1 MQSLSIF
8 RGSVLAILLMLLLE
22 SHLAVAQNGGKT
34 VMNISEWLQ
43 AGPLETPLP
52 AFHKD
57 AFGLKDLLKFE
68 PAEVEKWRPAP
79 GSALAWDH
87 RTRLNWAAVAASE
100 KGLEI
105 GRDAGQ
111 KNPQIYYLAAYLNAK
126 RWVKAELQVR
136 SAHPLKAY
144 LDGENLAAK
153 ESSDTSEVKEL
164 KQALKLTTGKHLLLL
179 KVLID
184 PENPAPALLE
194 TSLAIDEKFGEAPLA
209 LDTSPQQ
216 SMSISLLLD
225 GPKVTGVSISPDG
238 ELATVTIS
246 EIQRSEGK
254 SKSWL
259 ELRRVK
265 DGSLVQTYRGST
277 ALSAVSWAPVG
288 KRFAYLERNGDQTTL
303 WVADLETGTTI
314 DLLREVKDFGGFS
327 WSPEGNFIVYSVS
340 EKPEED
346 KRGVKRLES
355 PRDRWPDFRTRS
367 FLYRVSYPEAARQR
381 LTAGKLTTS
390 LAAVSPDGDRL
401 LFTTNTD
408 NFAGRPFVKTTLSML
423 TLRDLSVDTLWEGG
437 WLNSAQWS
445 PDGKQ
450 LLLTGGPSLFGEAGR
465 NVPEG
470 VFPNDYDTQAY
481 LFDLATRQAAPLT
494 RDFHPSINEAAW
506 DKKGENIY
514 FVALEREYVRLFRYS
529 LRDRQFQALDTGVD
543 VVDQFEIAKDQP
555 LAVYYGSSSNVPHK
569 AYLLDLKKNRFRLL
583 SDPGQ
588 AAFEQVAFG
597 EVKQFAFTSVEGVE
611 IDGRVYYPPGFDP
624 AQKYP
629 AIVYY
634 YGGTSPVTRDFGGR
648 YPKNLYA
655 AQGYLVYVL
664 QPGGA
669 TGYGQ
674 AFSALHV
681 NNWGKTVADEI
692 ILGTKKFLEAHP
704 FVDEKRVGC
713 IGASYGGFMT
723 LLLLTKTDMFAAGI
737 SHAGISD
744 LSSYWGEGFWGYLY
758 NEVAAA
764 HSFPWN
770 RRDIYVEQSPLF
782 HADKVNTPLLLLH
795 GYSDTNVPRGESDQ
809 FYLALK
815 LLGKEVEYVQVADQN
830 HWVLDYKKRIV
841 WQQTILAWFDKWL
854 KGQPEWWDDL
864 YAEEKGK
871 GN

>member
-1 MQSLSIF
+1 MKINQ
-8 RGSVLAILLMLLLE
+8 
-22 SHLAVAQNGGKT
+22 
-34 VMNISEWLQ
+34 WLQ

-52 AFHKD
+52 AFHQD

-79 GSALAWDH
+79 GAELVWDH
-87 RTRLNWAAVAASE
+87 RTRLSWAAVAASE
-100 KGLEI
+100 KGFEI
-105 GRDAGQ
+105 GRDSGQ
-111 KNPQIYYLAAYLNAK
+111 KNPQIYYLAAYLDAK
-126 RWVKAELQVR
+126 RWLKAELQVR

-144 LDGENLAAK
+144 LDGENVAAK
-153 ESSDTSEVKEL
+153 ESSDTSEVKDL

-194 TSLAIDEKFGEAPLA
+194 TSLAIDEKFGESPLA
-209 LDTSPQQ
+209 LGASPQQ
-216 SMSISLLLD
+216 IMNISLLLD
-225 GPKVTGVSISPDG
+225 GPKVSGVSISPDG

-265 DGSLVQTYRGST
+265 DGSLVHTYRGNT
-277 ALSAVSWAPVG
+277 ALSAVSWAPLG
-288 KRFAYLERNGDQTTL
+288 KRFAYLERNGDKTTL
-303 WVADLETGTTI
+303 WVTDLETGTTT
-314 DLLREVKDFGGFS
+314 DLLKEIKDFGSFT

-340 EKPEED
+340 EKPEDD

-355 PRDRWPDFRTRS
+355 PRDRWPDFRTKS
-367 FLYRVSYPEAARQR
+367 FLYRANYPGGTRQR

-390 LAAVSPDGDRL
+390 LAAVSPDGSRL
-401 LFTTNTD
+401 LFTTYTD
-408 NFAGRPFVKTTLSML
+408 NFADRPFIKTTLSL
-423 TLRDLSVDTLWEGG
+423 LNLQDLSVDTLWEGG
-437 WLNSAQWS
+437 WLSSAQWS

-450 LLLTGGPSLFGEAGR
+450 LLLTGGPSLFGEAGK

-470 VFPNDYDTQAY
+470 VIPNDYDTQAY
-481 LFDLATRQAAPLT
+481 LFDLATRKAAPLT
-494 RDFHPSINEAAW
+494 RDFDPSINSAAW
-506 DKKGENIY
+506 DKTGENIY
-514 FVALEREYVRLFRYS
+514 FEALDREYVRLFRYS
-529 LRDRQFQALDTGVD
+529 LKEKKFRALDTGVEVLNTFD
-543 VVDQFEIAKDQP
+543 LAKEQP
-555 LAVYYGSSSNVPHK
+555 LAVYYGSSSNVLPK
-569 AYLLDLKKNRFRLL
+569 AYLIDLKKNQRRLL
-583 SDPGQ
+583 SDPAQ
-588 AAFEQVAFG
+588 KDFEGVEFG
-597 EVKQFAFTSVEGVE
+597 KVERFTFTSEEGLE
-611 IDGRVYYPPGFDP
+611 IDGRVHYPPDFDP
-624 AQKYP
+624 ARKYP

-648 YPKNLYA
+648 YPKELFA
-655 AQGYLVYVL
+655 AQGYVVYVL
-664 QPGGA
+664 QPSGA

-674 AFSALHV
+674 AFSARHV

-692 ILGTKKFLEAHP
+692 ILGTQKFLEAHP

-770 RRDIYVEQSPLF
+770 RRDIYVDQSPLF
-782 HADKVNTPLLLLH
+782 HADRVTTPLLLLH

-815 LLGKEVEYVQVADQN
+815 LLGKEVEYVQVADQD
-830 HWVLDYKKRIV
+830 HWVLDYKKRII

-854 KGQPEWWDDL
+854 KGQAEWWEDL

-871 GN
+871 G

>member
-1 MQSLSIF
+1 MQNLSIF
-8 RGSVLAILLMLLLE
+8 RGSVLAILLMFLLE
-22 SHLAVAQNGGKT
+22 SHLAVAQNGGNTAMKI
-34 VMNISEWLQ
+34 NQWLQ

-52 AFHKD
+52 AFHQD
-57 AFGLKDLLKFE
+57 AFSLKDLLKFE

-79 GSALAWDH
+79 GAELVWDH
-87 RTRLNWAAVAASE
+87 RTRLSWAEVAASE
-100 KGLEI
+100 KGFEI
-105 GRDAGQ
+105 GRDSGQ
-111 KNPQIYYLAAYLNAK
+111 KNPQIYYLAAYLDAK
-126 RWVKAELQVR
+126 RWLKAELQVR

-144 LDGENLAAK
+144 LDGENVAAK
-153 ESSDTSEVKEL
+153 ESSDTSEVKDL

-194 TSLAIDEKFGEAPLA
+194 TSLAIDEKFGESPLA
-209 LDTSPQQ
+209 LGASPQQ
-216 SMSISLLLD
+216 IMNISLLLD
-225 GPKVTGVSISPDG
+225 GPKVSGVSISPDG

-265 DGSLVQTYRGST
+265 DGGLVQTYRGNT
-277 ALSAVSWAPVG
+277 ALSAVSWAPLG
-288 KRFAYLERNGDQTTL
+288 KRFAYLERNGDKTTL
-303 WVADLETGTTI
+303 WVTDLETGTTT
-314 DLLREVKDFGGFS
+314 DLLKEIKDFGSFT

-340 EKPEED
+340 EKPEDD

-355 PRDRWPDFRTRS
+355 PRDRWPDFRTKS
-367 FLYRVSYPEAARQR
+367 FLYRANYPGGTRQR

-390 LAAVSPDGDRL
+390 LAAVSPDGSRL
-401 LFTTNTD
+401 LFTTYTD
-408 NFAGRPFVKTTLSML
+408 NFADRPFIKTTLSL
-423 TLRDLSVDTLWEGG
+423 LNLQDLSVDTLWEGG
-437 WLNSAQWS
+437 WLSSAQWS

-450 LLLTGGPSLFGEAGR
+450 LLLTGGPSLFGEAGK

-470 VFPNDYDTQAY
+470 VIPNDYDTQAY
-481 LFDLATRQAAPLT
+481 LFDLATRKAAPLT
-494 RDFHPSINEAAW
+494 RDFDPSINSAAW
-506 DKKGENIY
+506 DKTGENIY
-514 FVALEREYVRLFRYS
+514 FEALDREYVRLFRYS
-529 LRDRQFQALDTGVD
+529 LKEKKFRALDTGVEVLNTFD
-543 VVDQFEIAKDQP
+543 LAKEQP
-555 LAVYYGSSSNVPHK
+555 LAVYYGSSSNVLPK
-569 AYLLDLKKNRFRLL
+569 AYLIDLKKNQRRLL
-583 SDPGQ
+583 SDPAQ
-588 AAFEQVAFG
+588 KDF
-597 EVKQFAFTSVEGVE
+597 EGVEFGKVERFTFASEEGLE
-611 IDGRVYYPPGFDP
+611 IDGRVHYPPDFDP
-624 AQKYP
+624 ARKYP

-648 YPKNLYA
+648 YPKELFA
-655 AQGYLVYVL
+655 AQGYVVYVL
-664 QPGGA
+664 QPSGA

-674 AFSALHV
+674 AFSARHV

-692 ILGTKKFLEAHP
+692 ILGTQKFLEAHP

-770 RRDIYVEQSPLF
+770 RRDIYVDQSPLF
-782 HADKVNTPLLLLH
+782 HADRVTTPLLLLH

-815 LLGKEVEYVQVADQN
+815 LLGKEVEYVQVADQD
-830 HWVLDYKKRIV
+830 HWVLDYKKRII

-854 KGQPEWWDDL
+854 KEQAEWWEDL

-871 GN
+871 G

>member
-1 MQSLSIF
+1 MQNLPRF
-8 RGSVLAILLMLLLE
+8 RGSVLAILLLLLLE
-22 SHLAVAQNGGKT
+22 SHLSVAQNGGKT
-34 VMNISEWLQ
+34 AMNINEWLQ
-43 AGPLETPLP
+43 AGPLEMPLP

-57 AFGLKDLLKFE
+57 SFGLKDLLKFE
-68 PAEVEKWRPAP
+68 PAEVEKWRPAA
-79 GSALAWDH
+79 GTALARDY
-87 RTRLNWAAVAASE
+87 RTRLNWAAVTASE
-100 KGLEI
+100 KGIEI

-111 KNPQIYYLAAYLNAK
+111 KNPQIYYLAAYLEAK
-126 RWVKAELQVR
+126 RWLKTELQVR

-144 LDGENLAAK
+144 LDGENLATK

-164 KQALKLTTGKHLLLL
+164 KHTLKLTTGKHLLLL
-179 KVLID
+179 KVLLD
-184 PENPAPALLE
+184 PENPAPAHLKAV
-194 TSLAIDEKFGEAPLA
+194 LAIDEKFGEAPLA
-209 LDTSPQQ
+209 LSLSPRQT
-216 SMSISLLLD
+216 MNLSLLLD
-225 GPKVTGVSISPDG
+225 GPKVSGVSISPDG

-265 DGSLVQTYRGST
+265 DGSLLQTFRGST
-277 ALSAVSWAPVG
+277 ALSSVSWAPVG
-288 KRFAYLERNGDQTTL
+288 KRFAYLEHNGDKTTL
-303 WVADLETGTTI
+303 WITDLESGNTT
-314 DLLREVKDFGGFS
+314 DLLKEIKEFGSFS
-327 WSPEGNFIVYSVS
+327 WSPEGNYIFYSVK

-355 PRDRWPDFRTRS
+355 PRDRWPDFRTKS
-367 FLYRVSYPEAARQR
+367 FLYRVSYPEGVRQR

-390 LAAVSPDGDRL
+390 LAALSPDGNRV
-401 LFTTNTD
+401 LFTTSTD
-408 NFAGRPFVKTTLSML
+408 HYESRPFVKTTLCL
-423 TLRDLSVDTLWEGG
+423 LNLADFSVDTLWEGG

-450 LLLTGGPSLFGEAGR
+450 LLLTGGPSLFGEIGR

-470 VFPNDYDTQAY
+470 IIPNDYDTQAY
-481 LFDLATRQAAPLT
+481 LFDLATRKATPLT
-494 RDFHPSINEAAW
+494 RDFDPSINDARW
-506 DKKGENIY
+506 DKAGENIY
-514 FVALEREYVRLFRYS
+514 FEALDREYVRLFRYS
-529 LRDRQFQALDTGVD
+529 LKNKKFQALDTGVEVLNAFD
-543 VVDQFEIAKDQP
+543 MAREQP
-555 LAVYYGSSSNVPHK
+555 LAVYYGSSSNVPPK
-569 AYLLDLKKNRFRLL
+569 AYLIDLKKNRPRLL

-588 AAFEQVAFG
+588 KDFEGVEFGQVERFT
-597 EVKQFAFTSVEGVE
+597 FTSAEGLE
-611 IDGRVYYPPGFDP
+611 IDGRVHYPPNFDP

-648 YPKNLYA
+648 YPKELFA

-664 QPGGA
+664 QPSGA

-674 AFSALHV
+674 AFSARHV
-681 NNWGKTVADEI
+681 NNWGITVADEI

-704 FVDEKRVGC
+704 FVDEKRLGC

-723 LLLLTKTDMFAAGI
+723 MLLLTKTDMFAAGI
-737 SHAGISD
+737 SHAGISA

-764 HSFPWN
+764 NSFPWN
-770 RRDIYVEQSPLF
+770 RQDIYVEQSPLF

-809 FYLALK
+809 FYIALK
-815 LLGKEVEYVQVADQN
+815 LLGKEVEYVQVADQD

-854 KGQPEWWDDL
+854 KGQPEWWEDL

>member
-1 MQSLSIF
+1 MF
-8 RGSVLAILLMLLLE
+8 LLE

-34 VMNISEWLQ
+34 AMKIDQWLQ

-52 AFHKD
+52 AFHQD

-79 GSALAWDH
+79 GAELVWDH

-105 GRDAGQ
+105 GRDSGQ
-111 KNPQIYYLAAYLNAK
+111 KNPQIYYLAAYLDAK
-126 RWVKAELQVR
+126 RWLKAELQVR

-153 ESSDTSEVKEL
+153 ESSDTSEVKDL
-164 KQALKLTTGKHLLLL
+164 KQALKLATGKHLLLL

-194 TSLAIDEKFGEAPLA
+194 TSLTIDEKFGESPLA
-209 LDTSPQQ
+209 LSTSPRQI
-216 SMSISLLLD
+216 MNISLLLD
-225 GPKVTGVSISPDG
+225 GPKVSGVSISPDG

-265 DGSLVQTYRGST
+265 DGGLVQTYRGST
-277 ALSAVSWAPVG
+277 ALSAVSWAPLG
-288 KRFAYLERNGDQTTL
+288 KRFAYLERNGDKTTL
-303 WVADLETGTTI
+303 WVTDLETGTTT
-314 DLLREVKDFGGFS
+314 DLLKEVKDFGSFT

-340 EKPEED
+340 EKPEDD

-355 PRDRWPDFRTRS
+355 PRDRWPDFRTKS
-367 FLYRVSYPEAARQR
+367 FLYRANYPGGTRQR

-390 LAAVSPDGDRL
+390 LAAVSPDGSRL
-401 LFTTNTD
+401 LFTTYTD
-408 NFAGRPFVKTTLSML
+408 NFADRPFIKTTLSL
-423 TLRDLSVDTLWEGG
+423 LNLQDLSVDTLWEGG

-450 LLLTGGPSLFGEAGR
+450 LLLTGGPSLFGEIGR

-470 VFPNDYDTQAY
+470 VIPNDYDTQAY
-481 LFDLATRQAAPLT
+481 LFDLATRKAAPLT
-494 RDFHPSINEAAW
+494 GDFDPSINSAAW
-506 DKKGENIY
+506 DKTGENIY
-514 FVALEREYVRLFRYS
+514 FEALDREYVRLFRYS
-529 LRDRQFQALDTGVD
+529 LKEKKFRALDTGVEVLNTFD
-543 VVDQFEIAKDQP
+543 IAKEQP
-555 LAVYYGSSSNVPHK
+555 LAVYYGSSSNIPPK
-569 AYLLDLKKNRFRLL
+569 AYLLDLKKNQRRLL

-588 AAFEQVAFG
+588 KDFEGVEFG
-597 EVKQFAFTSVEGVE
+597 KVERFTFTSEEGVE
-611 IDGRVYYPPGFDP
+611 IDGRVHYPPDFDP
-624 AQKYP
+624 ARKYP

-648 YPKNLYA
+648 YPKELFA
-655 AQGYLVYVL
+655 AQGYVVYVL
-664 QPGGA
+664 QPSGA

-674 AFSALHV
+674 AFSARHV

-692 ILGTKKFLEAHP
+692 ILGTQKFLEAHP

-764 HSFPWN
+764 SSFPWN
-770 RRDIYVEQSPLF
+770 RRDIYVDQSPLF
-782 HADKVNTPLLLLH
+782 HADKVTTPLLLLH

-815 LLGKEVEYVQVADQN
+815 LLGKEVEYVQVADQD

-854 KGQPEWWDDL
+854 KGQAEWWEDL

-871 GN
+871 G

>member
-1 MQSLSIF
+1 MQNLSIF
-8 RGSVLAILLMLLLE
+8 RGSVLAILLMFLLE
-22 SHLAVAQNGGKT
+22 SHLAVAQNGGNTAMKI
-34 VMNISEWLQ
+34 NQWLQ

-52 AFHKD
+52 AFHQD

-79 GSALAWDH
+79 GAELVWDH

-100 KGLEI
+100 KGFEI
-105 GRDAGQ
+105 GRVSGQ
-111 KNPQIYYLAAYLNAK
+111 KNPQIYYLAAYLDAK
-126 RWVKAELQVR
+126 RWLKAELQVR

-144 LDGENLAAK
+144 LDGENVAAK
-153 ESSDTSEVKEL
+153 ESSDTSEVKDL
-164 KQALKLTTGKHLLLL
+164 KQALKLATGKHLLLL

-184 PENPAPALLE
+184 PENPAPVLLE
-194 TSLAIDEKFGEAPLA
+194 TSLAIDEKFGESPLA
-209 LDTSPQQ
+209 LGASPQQ
-216 SMSISLLLD
+216 IMNISLLLD
-225 GPKVTGVSISPDG
+225 GPKVSGVSISPDG

-265 DGSLVQTYRGST
+265 DGSLVHTYRGNT
-277 ALSAVSWAPVG
+277 ALSAVSWAPLG
-288 KRFAYLERNGDQTTL
+288 KRFAYLERNGDKTTL
-303 WVADLETGTTI
+303 WVTDLETGTTT
-314 DLLREVKDFGGFS
+314 DLLKEIKDFGSFT

-340 EKPEED
+340 EKPEDD

-355 PRDRWPDFRTRS
+355 PRDRWPDFRTKS
-367 FLYRVSYPEAARQR
+367 FLYRANYPGGTRQR

-390 LAAVSPDGDRL
+390 LAAVSPDGSRL
-401 LFTTNTD
+401 LFTTYTD
-408 NFAGRPFVKTTLSML
+408 NFADRPFIKTTLSL
-423 TLRDLSVDTLWEGG
+423 LNLQDLSVDTLWEGG
-437 WLNSAQWS
+437 WLSSAQWS

-450 LLLTGGPSLFGEAGR
+450 LLLTGGPSLFGEAGK

-470 VFPNDYDTQAY
+470 VIPNDYDTQAY
-481 LFDLATRQAAPLT
+481 LFDLATRKAAPLT
-494 RDFHPSINEAAW
+494 RDFDPSINSAAW
-506 DKKGENIY
+506 DKTGENIY
-514 FVALEREYVRLFRYS
+514 FEALDREYVRLFRYS
-529 LRDRQFQALDTGVD
+529 LKEKKFRALDTGVEVLNTFD
-543 VVDQFEIAKDQP
+543 LAKEQP
-555 LAVYYGSSSNVPHK
+555 LAVYYGSSSNVLPK
-569 AYLLDLKKNRFRLL
+569 AYLIDLKKNQRRLL
-583 SDPGQ
+583 SDPAQ
-588 AAFEQVAFG
+588 KDFEGVEFG
-597 EVKQFAFTSVEGVE
+597 KVERFTFASEEGVE
-611 IDGRVYYPPGFDP
+611 IDGRVHYPPDFDP
-624 AQKYP
+624 ARKYP

-648 YPKNLYA
+648 YPKELFA
-655 AQGYLVYVL
+655 AQGYVVYVL
-664 QPGGA
+664 QPSGA

-674 AFSALHV
+674 AFSARHV

-692 ILGTKKFLEAHP
+692 ILGTQKFLEAHP

-770 RRDIYVEQSPLF
+770 RRDIYVDQSPLF
-782 HADKVNTPLLLLH
+782 HADRVTTPLLLLH

-815 LLGKEVEYVQVADQN
+815 LLGKEVEYVQVADQD
-830 HWVLDYKKRIV
+830 HWVLDYKKRII

-854 KGQPEWWDDL
+854 KGQAEWWEDL

-871 GN
+871 G